1 MSDASHSGA
10 GPVAPRLL
18 VDPAL
23 TLERYVAAGGGS
35 GLDRARTLGPAATIA
50 ELEAAG
56 LRGRGGAGFPTAVK
70 WRSVAGAGGG
80 TRYAVCNGAE
90 GEPGT
95 FKDRALIR
103 ANPYAVLEGL
113 VIAALTVGAT
123 DAYIAV
129 KAGFAREILRLRE
142 AMADMAA
149 ERFLADVEV
158 HLVTGPEEYLFGEE
172 KALLEVIEGGDPLP
186 RWLPP
191 YLHGLFATA
200 PQLGWQAAEPS
211 PAATTTEAH
220 RRAPARRGPRATEPV
235 SGGNPTLV
243 NNAETLAHTAWILAN
258 GPEAFRAAG
267 TERSPGTVL
276 ATIVGDVAGPGVF
289 EVPMGT
295 RLAGLL
301 DRAGGL
307 ADGRSLKA
315 AFPGVAGAVLTAAD
329 INIPLTYEDFEQVG
343 SGLGAGGLIVYD
355 DTACMVEVSSL
366 ISRFLYVESCGQ
378 CLPCKLGTGQITGA
392 LDRIRDGTGS
402 NHDLDLIQERLRV
415 VTDGNRCF
423 LPVQERN
430 VVSSVLRTFPGDFA
444 AHLDGWCPS
453 GRTGY
458 VLPKLVDLE
467 DGVATYDLAQARKQP
482 DWTYS

>member
-1 MSDASHSGA
+1 
-10 GPVAPRLL
+10 
-18 VDPAL
+18 
-23 TLERYVAAGGGS
+23 
-35 GLDRARTLGPAATIA
+35 
-50 ELEAAG
+50 
-56 LRGRGGAGFPTAVK
+56 
-70 WRSVAGAGGG
+70 VAGAGGG

-103 ANPYAVLEGL
+103 SNPYAVIEGL
-113 VIAALTVGAT
+113 VIAALTVGAGE
-123 DAYIAV
+123 AYLAV
-129 KAGFAREILRLRE
+129 KAGFAREITRLRE

-149 ERFLADVEV
+149 ERFLADIEI

-200 PQLGWQAAEPS
+200 PQLGWDAAEPP
-211 PAATTTEAH
+211 PAAEPGGR
-220 RRAPARRGPRATEPV
+220 RRAPARRGAPGAELAT
-235 SGGNPTLV
+235 GANPTLV
-243 NNAETLAHTAWILAN
+243 NNAETLAQAAWIMAN
-258 GPEAFRAAG
+258 GAAAFRSVG

-276 ATIVGDVAGPGVF
+276 PTVVGDVAAPGVF

-295 RLAGLL
+295 RLRDLL

-307 ADGRSLKA
+307 GDGRTFKA

-329 INIPLTYEDFEQVG
+329 VNIPLTYEDFEQIG
-343 SGLGAGGLIVYD
+343 SGLGAGGLVVYD

-392 LDRIRDGTGS
+392 LDRIRDGAGS
-402 NHDLDLIQERLRV
+402 DNDLDLIQERLRV

-430 VVSSVLRTFPGDFA
+430 LVSSVLRAFPGDFA

-453 GRTGY
+453 DRTGY
-458 VLPKLVDLE
+458 VLPKLTDLE
-467 DGVATYDLAQARKQP
+467 GGIATYDASQARKQP
-482 DWTYS
+482 DWTYRDGSA

>member
-1 MSDASHSGA
+1 MTDRAGA
-10 GPVAPRLL
+10 DRPAPRLL
-18 VDPAL
+18 VDPPL
-23 TLERYVAAGGGS
+23 TLEGYVARGGGS
-35 GLDRARTLGPAATIA
+35 GLDRARALGPAATIA
-50 ELEAAG
+50 ELETAG

-103 ANPYAVLEGL
+103 SNPYAVLEGL
-113 VIAALTVGAT
+113 VIGALTVGAT
-123 DAYIAV
+123 EAYIAV
-129 KAGFAREILRLRE
+129 KAGFAREIARLGE

-149 ERFLADVEV
+149 ERFLADIEI

-200 PQLGWQAAEPS
+200 PQLGWQAAEP
-211 PAATTTEAH
+211 PPGPGGR
-220 RRAPARRGPRATEPV
+220 RRAPARRGAATAEPAM
-235 SGGNPTLV
+235 GANPTLV
-243 NNAETLAHTAWILAN
+243 NNAETLAQAAWILGN
-258 GPEAFRAAG
+258 GAEAFRGAG

-276 ATIVGDVAGPGVF
+276 ATIVGDVRRAGVF

-295 RLAGLL
+295 RLTEVL

-307 ADGRSLKA
+307 GGGRTFKA

-329 INIPLTYEDFEQVG
+329 LNIPLTYEDFEQVG
-343 SGLGAGGLIVYD
+343 SGLGAAGLIVYD
-355 DTACMVEVSSL
+355 DTACMVEVTSL

-392 LDRIRDGTGS
+392 LDRIREGS
-402 NHDLDLIQERLRV
+402 GSDHDLDLIQERLRV

-430 VVSSVLRTFPGDFA
+430 LVSSVLRAFPADFA

-453 GRTGY
+453 NRTGY
-458 VLPKLVDLE
+458 VLPKLADLE
-467 DGVATYDLAQARKQP
+467 DGVATYDPSQARKQP
-482 DWTYS
+482 DWTYL